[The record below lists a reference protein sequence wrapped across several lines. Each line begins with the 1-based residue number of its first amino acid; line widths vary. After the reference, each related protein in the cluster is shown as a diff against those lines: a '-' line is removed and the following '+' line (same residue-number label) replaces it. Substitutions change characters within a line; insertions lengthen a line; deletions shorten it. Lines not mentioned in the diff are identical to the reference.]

1 MKKTVLILPLCMI
14 MIVTGCSSLNKLK
27 TEYDKYSYEFLGAF
41 DTVIQFM
48 GYSKSQEGFETMVQ
62 FGQSRFMELHKLF
75 DIYNDYDGINN
86 IKTINDNAGIQP
98 VQVEQEII
106 DLILFS
112 KEWYYKTNKKCNIA
126 LGPMLA
132 IWHDYREAGIDDPE
146 NAKLPPMSQLQNA
159 MQYTDIDKVIV
170 DEDKK
175 TIYLED
181 KSMSLDVG
189 SVAKGYATEIVAKE
203 LMEKGYNSFIISS
216 GGNVRAVGQPM
227 DGIRKRWGIGI
238 QNPDGNVND
247 PDDPPLD
254 VVYVTDRSVV
264 TSGDYQRAYTVDG
277 KKYHH
282 LIDPETLM
290 PDYYYR
296 SVAIITEDS
305 GFADFMSTTLFL
317 TPFEESK
324 KLAESLG
331 VDAIWVMEDGS
342 IRTTEGAKKIMRDM
356 GGANATDD

>member
-1 MKKTVLILPLCMI
+1 MI

-48 GYSKSQEGFETMVQ
+48 GYSKSQEDFETMVQ

-247 PDDPPLD
+247 PDAPPLD
-254 VVYVTDRSVV
+254 VVYVTSSHRPRDIN
-264 TSGDYQRAYTVDG
+264 A
-277 KKYHH
+277 
-282 LIDPETLM
+282 
-290 PDYYYR
+290 DYYYR